1 MELYSLQSINERRQE
16 FSHIN
21 YSSDAVKWGINNS
34 RYCLGEKIRPGD
46 HISHDKKIKGA
57 MRVHWNE
64 HWEVGCSHLLIM
76 LITW

>member
-34 RYCLGEKIRPGD
+34 RYCLSEKIRPGD
-46 HISHDKKIKGA
+46 HISHDKKIKGV
-57 MRVHWNE
+57 MSTSNE
-64 HWEVGCSHLLIM
+64 SIGMNTGRSAAVTS
-76 LITW
+76 

>member
-46 HISHDKKIKGA
+46 HISHDKTIKGA
-57 MRVHWNE
+57 MSTSNE
-64 HWEVGCSHLLIM
+64 SIGMNVGRSAAV
-76 LITW
+76 TS

>member
-46 HISHDKKIKGA
+46 HISHDKKTKGA
-57 MRVHWNE
+57 MSTSNE
-64 HWEVGCSHLLIM
+64 SIGMNTGRSAAVTS
-76 LITW
+76 

>member
-46 HISHDKKIKGA
+46 HISHDKKIKRA
-57 MRVHWNE
+57 MSTSNE
-64 HWEVGCSHLLIM
+64 SIGMNTGRSAAVTS
-76 LITW
+76 

>member
-1 MELYSLQSINERRQE
+1 MALYSLQSINERRQE
-16 FSHIN
+16 FLHIN

-57 MRVHWNE
+57 MSTSNE
-64 HWEVGCSHLLIM
+64 SIGMNTGRSAAVTS
-76 LITW
+76 

>member
-21 YSSDAVKWGINNS
+21 YASDAVKWGINNS

-46 HISHDKKIKGA
+46 HISHDKTIKGA
-57 MRVHWNE
+57 MSTSNE
-64 HWEVGCSHLLIM
+64 SIGMNTGRSAAVTS
-76 LITW
+76 

>member
-1 MELYSLQSINERRQE
+1 MELYSLQSINKRRQE

-46 HISHDKKIKGA
+46 HISHDKTIKGA
-57 MRVHWNE
+57 MSTSNE
-64 HWEVGCSHLLIM
+64 SIGMNTGRSAAVTS
-76 LITW
+76 

>member
-16 FSHIN
+16 FLHIN

-34 RYCLGEKIRPGD
+34 RYCLGEKIRRGD

-57 MRVHWNE
+57 MSTSNE
-64 HWEVGCSHLLIM
+64 SIGMNTGRSAAVTS
-76 LITW
+76 